1 MRVVII
7 GGGNLGYY
15 LTKNMLDRDYEVNL
29 VERNKTRCM
38 ELANKLDAEVI
49 YGDGTE
55 LEVLTRAGVGR
66 ADCVICVTG
75 KDQDNLVAC
84 QIAKKKFMVKIVIAR
99 ANNPRNLEA
108 LRRLGADNAM
118 STTEIIT
125 RMIEQEVDSAGMHL
139 LASLNRGKAAI
150 SAITLPEQ
158 SHLDGRALK
167 NISMPPSS
175 LIVSIVRRER
185 LIIPQ
190 GDTIIHSGD
199 EIVAVCENGY
209 QRDLIKLFK

>member
-15 LTKNMLDRDYEVNL
+15 LSKNMLDRDYEVNL

-55 LEVLTRAGVGR
+55 MEVLTRAGVGR

-84 QIAKKKFMVKIVIAR
+84 QIAKKKFKVKIVIAR

-175 LIVSIVRRER
+175 LIVSIVRREH

>member
-84 QIAKKKFMVKIVIAR
+84 QIAKKKFKVKIVIAR

-158 SHLDGRALK
+158 SHLDGQALK

-209 QRDLIKLFK
+209 QRDLMKLFK

>member
-55 LEVLTRAGVGR
+55 MEVLTRAGVGR

-84 QIAKKKFMVKIVIAR
+84 QIAKKKFKVKIVIAR

-139 LASLNRGKAAI
+139 LASLNRGKAVI

-167 NISMPPSS
+167 NIPMPPSS
-175 LIVSIVRRER
+175 LIVSIVRREH

>member
-7 GGGNLGYY
+7 GGGNLGFY
-15 LTKNMLDRDYEVNL
+15 LTKNMLDRDYTVNL

-55 LEVLTRAGVGR
+55 LEVLSRAGVGR

-75 KDQDNLVAC
+75 RDQDNLVAC
-84 QIAKKKFMVKIVIAR
+84 QIAKKKFMVKMVIAR

-125 RMIEQEVDSAGMHL
+125 RMIEQEVDSAGVHL

-150 SAITLPEQ
+150 SALTLPDH
-158 SHLDGRALK
+158 SPLDGRALK
-167 NISMPPSS
+167 NIPMPPSS

-199 EIVAVCENGY
+199 EIVAVCENGN
-209 QRDLIKLFK
+209 QRELMKLFK